1 VRLSGENEHA
11 SHQLLI
17 YLPKRAKLM
26 LDIGHC
32 IEYVREHIMC
42 QPDLSLV
49 TFRWINNTA
58 QHPDFPAQFYATNF
72 DASEHTCAKWE
83 PLDAWAGMRV
93 FNLSNLDQLQRPG
106 VDEETVVTEIRPIK
120 GEPGHELLDS
130 R

>member
-1 VRLSGENEHA
+1 MFG
-11 SHQLLI
+11 I
-17 YLPKRAKLM
+17 
-26 LDIGHC
+26 DHC
-32 IEYVREHIMC
+32 LEYVREHVMC

-83 PLDAWAGMRV
+83 PLDAWAGTRV

-106 VDEETVVTEIRPIK
+106 VDGDTVVTEIRPIK
-120 GEPGHELLDS
+120 GEPGYEPLDAVDS
-130 R
+130 N